1 MPLIIIAYSYI
12 DCIFSIVLQKGII
25 ETDDDMYV
33 MEPADDNNKDHSHVA
48 YKMKQKP
55 MVFEDS
61 NGIVQHCIDT
71 TIYCICYCIALPCP
85 TYKIENGW
93 LKYIRQTVHHK
104 CRVGYQLFGSFLRK
118 CLRNGEW
125 SGNTPV
131 CVRKSTA
138 TC

>member
-1 MPLIIIAYSYI
+1 
-12 DCIFSIVLQKGII
+12 
-25 ETDDDMYV
+25 MYV
-33 MEPADDNNKDHSHVA
+33 MEPADENNKDHSHVA

-61 NGIVQHCIDT
+61 NGIVYIT
-71 TIYCICYCIALPCP
+71 GFVWILLAIYCTCNCAVLPCP

-93 LKYIRQTVHHK
+93 SNYFRKIVHHK
-104 CRVGYQLFGSFLRK
+104 CRLGYQLFGSFLRK
-118 CLRNGEW
+118 CLLNGEW

-131 CVRKSTA
+131 CIRKSTA